1 MTSFIPVLRQIASD
15 RFIWLLLAAVTL
27 ALLLPLSANLSGIG
41 SIVSSAGIF
50 LIFLLHGIRLERAE
64 VVAGFR
70 NFRLQGAIFGFVFGV
85 MLISGLALSKVTDN
99 FLPHDLALGFLFLG
113 VLPST
118 VQSATS
124 YCAIAGGNV
133 AASVVASAFINL
145 SGVIIAPVMFALLA
159 SAAGVSITT
168 DAFVRILVILLLPF
182 VIGQLIQRW
191 TRPWVMKNNG
201 LIGWMDKIVI
211 AMVVYISFSGA
222 IIAGTWF
229 QIEAG
234 QFVLLAAALAV
245 MLAIGFGGAWTLGG
259 WLYLVRNDRKTLLF
273 SGAQKSI
280 AIGAPLAAILF
291 PPDRAGLILLP
302 LLIYHLTQLIISAPL
317 ALQLAKNDPIA
328 P

>member
-64 VVAGFR
+64 GVAGFR

-168 DAFVRILVILLLPF
+168 DALM
-182 VIGQLIQRW
+182 G
-191 TRPWVMKNNG
+191 
-201 LIGWMDKIVI
+201 
-211 AMVVYISFSGA
+211 
-222 IIAGTWF
+222 
-229 QIEAG
+229 
-234 QFVLLAAALAV
+234 
-245 MLAIGFGGAWTLGG
+245 
-259 WLYLVRNDRKTLLF
+259 
-273 SGAQKSI
+273 
-280 AIGAPLAAILF
+280 
-291 PPDRAGLILLP
+291 
-302 LLIYHLTQLIISAPL
+302 
-317 ALQLAKNDPIA
+317 
-328 P
+328 

>member
-1 MTSFIPVLRQIASD
+1 
-15 RFIWLLLAAVTL
+15 
-27 ALLLPLSANLSGIG
+27 
-41 SIVSSAGIF
+41 
-50 LIFLLHGIRLERAE
+50 
-64 VVAGFR
+64 
-70 NFRLQGAIFGFVFGV
+70 
-85 MLISGLALSKVTDN
+85 
-99 FLPHDLALGFLFLG
+99 
-113 VLPST
+113 
-118 VQSATS
+118 
-124 YCAIAGGNV
+124 
-133 AASVVASAFINL
+133 
-145 SGVIIAPVMFALLA
+145 
-159 SAAGVSITT
+159 
-168 DAFVRILVILLLPF
+168 
-182 VIGQLIQRW
+182 
-191 TRPWVMKNNG
+191 MKNNG